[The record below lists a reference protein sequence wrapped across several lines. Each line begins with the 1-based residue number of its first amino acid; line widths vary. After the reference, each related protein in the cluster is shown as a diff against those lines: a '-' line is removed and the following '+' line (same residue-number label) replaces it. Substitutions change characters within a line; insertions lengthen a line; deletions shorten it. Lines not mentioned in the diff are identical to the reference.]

1 MKILEFDTVI
11 LGGGPAGFSA
21 GLYASRGAA
30 KTAIVDISMFGG
42 QPSNYLE
49 LENYPGFSKIG
60 GYDLMEKFEAH
71 ADMFGVQKFPMQ
83 EIESVDLI
91 SNPKIIKTKENEFHS
106 KTVIIA
112 TGAKPMQL
120 GVKGE
125 KEFVGRG
132 GSYCAVCDGAFYK
145 GKHVAVVGGGNTGII
160 NALALADMC
169 EKVYLIQDKDKLT
182 GEKILQ
188 DKLKQK
194 VNVEVIT
201 NSVVSKIIGDDK
213 LEKIIIKNGKKENE
227 IIVDGM
233 FISIGLMP
241 QSDFLKGIIDLDK
254 FNYAVSFDTKTKI
267 DGIFVAGDIRT
278 KPFRQITTAVND
290 GTTSALY
297 ALEYLDN

>member
-1 MKILEFDTVI
+1 MYDSII
-11 LGGGPAGFSA
+11 IGAGPAGMT
-21 GLYASRGAA
+21 AA
-30 KTAIVDISMFGG
+30 IYLARANKKVLIIEKETIGG
-42 QPSNYLE
+42 QISSSPLV
-49 LENYPGFSKIG
+49 ENYPGYEGISGSVLANNMYNQVDK
-60 GYDLMEKFEAH
+60 L
-71 ADMFGVQKFPMQ
+71 GVD
-83 EIESVDLI
+83 IELDEVTD
-91 SNPKIIKTKENEFHS
+91 IIPGELHTVKTLDNEF
-106 KTVIIA
+106 KARTVIIA
-112 TGAKPMQL
+112 TGVKYSLL
-120 GVKGE
+120 GLENEIELIGNGIHFCV
-125 KEFVGRG
+125 
-132 GSYCAVCDGAFYK
+132 SCDGAFYK

-213 LEKIIIKNGKKENE
+213 LEKIIIKNGKKDNE
-227 IIVDGM
+227 IIVDRM

-267 DGIFVAGDIRT
+267 NGIFVAGDIRT

>member
-1 MKILEFDTVI
+1 MYDSII
-11 LGGGPAGFSA
+11 IGAGPAGIT
-21 GLYASRGAA
+21 AA
-30 KTAIVDISMFGG
+30 IYLARANKKVLIIEKETIGG
-42 QPSNYLE
+42 QISSSPLV
-49 LENYPGFSKIG
+49 ENYPGYEGISGSVLANNMYNQVDK
-60 GYDLMEKFEAH
+60 L
-71 ADMFGVQKFPMQ
+71 GVD
-83 EIESVDLI
+83 IELDEVTD
-91 SNPKIIKTKENEFHS
+91 IIPGELHTVKTLDNEF
-106 KTVIIA
+106 KARTVIIA
-112 TGAKPMQL
+112 TGVKYRLL
-120 GVKGE
+120 GLENEIELIGNGIHFCV
-125 KEFVGRG
+125 
-132 GSYCAVCDGAFYK
+132 SCDGAFYK

>member
-1 MKILEFDTVI
+1 MYDSII
-11 LGGGPAGFSA
+11 IGAGPAGMT
-21 GLYASRGAA
+21 AA
-30 KTAIVDISMFGG
+30 IYLARANKKVLIIEKETIGG
-42 QPSNYLE
+42 QISSSPLV
-49 LENYPGFSKIG
+49 ENYPGYEGISGSVLANNMYNQVDK
-60 GYDLMEKFEAH
+60 L
-71 ADMFGVQKFPMQ
+71 GVD
-83 EIESVDLI
+83 IELDEVTD
-91 SNPKIIKTKENEFHS
+91 IIPGELHTVKTLDNEF
-106 KTVIIA
+106 KTRTVIIA
-112 TGAKPMQL
+112 TGVKYRLL
-120 GVKGE
+120 GLENEIELIGNGIHFCV
-125 KEFVGRG
+125 
-132 GSYCAVCDGAFYK
+132 SCDGAFYK

-213 LEKIIIKNGKKENE
+213 LEKIIIKNVKKENE
-227 IIVDGM
+227 IVVDGM

-267 DGIFVAGDIRT
+267 NGIFVAGDIRT

>member
-1 MKILEFDTVI
+1 MYDSII
-11 LGGGPAGFSA
+11 IGAGPAGMT
-21 GLYASRGAA
+21 AA
-30 KTAIVDISMFGG
+30 IYLARANKKVLIIEKETIGG
-42 QPSNYLE
+42 QISSSPLV
-49 LENYPGFSKIG
+49 ENYPGYEGISGSVLANNMYNQVDK
-60 GYDLMEKFEAH
+60 L
-71 ADMFGVQKFPMQ
+71 GVD
-83 EIESVDLI
+83 IELDEVTD
-91 SNPKIIKTKENEFHS
+91 IIPGELHTVKTLDNEF
-106 KTVIIA
+106 KARTVIIA
-112 TGAKPMQL
+112 TGVKYRLL
-120 GVKGE
+120 GLENEIELIGNGIHFCV
-125 KEFVGRG
+125 
-132 GSYCAVCDGAFYK
+132 SCDGAFYK

-160 NALALADMC
+160 NAIALADMC

-194 VNVEVIT
+194 DNVEVIT
-201 NSVVSKIIGDDK
+201 NSGVSKIVGDDK
-213 LEKIIIKNGKKENE
+213 LKKIIIKNGEKENE
-227 IIVDGM
+227 FVIDGM

-267 DGIFVAGDIRT
+267 NGIFVAGDIRT

>member
-1 MKILEFDTVI
+1 LYDSII
-11 LGGGPAGFSA
+11 IGAGPAGMT
-21 GLYASRGAA
+21 AA
-30 KTAIVDISMFGG
+30 IYLARANKKVLIIEKETIGG
-42 QPSNYLE
+42 QISSSPLV
-49 LENYPGFSKIG
+49 ENYPGYEGISGSVLANNMYNQVDK
-60 GYDLMEKFEAH
+60 L
-71 ADMFGVQKFPMQ
+71 GVD
-83 EIESVDLI
+83 IELDEVTD
-91 SNPKIIKTKENEFHS
+91 IIPGELHTVKTLDNEF
-106 KTVIIA
+106 KARTVIIA
-112 TGAKPMQL
+112 TGVKYRLL
-120 GVKGE
+120 GLENEIELIGNGIHFCV
-125 KEFVGRG
+125 
-132 GSYCAVCDGAFYK
+132 SCDGAFYK

>member
-1 MKILEFDTVI
+1 MYDSII
-11 LGGGPAGFSA
+11 IGAGPAGMT
-21 GLYASRGAA
+21 AA
-30 KTAIVDISMFGG
+30 IYLARANKKVLIIEKETIGG
-42 QPSNYLE
+42 QISSSPLV
-49 LENYPGFSKIG
+49 ENYPGYEGISGSVLANNMYNQVDK
-60 GYDLMEKFEAH
+60 L
-71 ADMFGVQKFPMQ
+71 GVD
-83 EIESVDLI
+83 IELDEVTD
-91 SNPKIIKTKENEFHS
+91 IIPGELHTVKTLDNEF
-106 KTVIIA
+106 KARTVIIA
-112 TGAKPMQL
+112 TGVKYRLL
-120 GVKGE
+120 GLENEIELIGNGIHFCV
-125 KEFVGRG
+125 
-132 GSYCAVCDGAFYK
+132 SCDGAFYK
-145 GKHVAVVGGGNTGII
+145 GKHVAVIGGGNTGII

-227 IIVDGM
+227 IVVNGM

-254 FNYAVSFDTKTKI
+254 FNYAVSLDTKTKI

>member
-1 MKILEFDTVI
+1 MYDSII
-11 LGGGPAGFSA
+11 IGAGPAGMT
-21 GLYASRGAA
+21 AA
-30 KTAIVDISMFGG
+30 IYLARANKKVLIIEKETIGG
-42 QPSNYLE
+42 QISSSPLV
-49 LENYPGFSKIG
+49 ENYPGYEDISGSVLANNMYNQVDK
-60 GYDLMEKFEAH
+60 L
-71 ADMFGVQKFPMQ
+71 GVD
-83 EIESVDLI
+83 IELDEVTD
-91 SNPKIIKTKENEFHS
+91 IIPGELHTVKTLDNEF
-106 KTVIIA
+106 KARTVIIA
-112 TGAKPMQL
+112 TGVKYRLL
-120 GVKGE
+120 GLE
-125 KEFVGRG
+125 NEIELI
-132 GSYCAVCDGAFYK
+132 GSGIHFCVSCDGAFYK
-145 GKHVAVVGGGNTGII
+145 GKHVAVIGGGNTGII

-254 FNYAVSFDTKTKI
+254 FNYVVSFDTKTKI

>member
-1 MKILEFDTVI
+1 MYDSII
-11 LGGGPAGFSA
+11 IGAGPAGMT
-21 GLYASRGAA
+21 AA
-30 KTAIVDISMFGG
+30 IYLARANKKVLIIEKETIGG
-42 QPSNYLE
+42 QISSTPLV
-49 LENYPGFSKIG
+49 ENYPGYEGISG
-60 GYDLMEKFEAH
+60 SVLANNMYNQVDNL
-71 ADMFGVQKFPMQ
+71 GVD
-83 EIESVDLI
+83 IELDEVTD
-91 SNPKIIKTKENEFHS
+91 IIPGELHTVKTLDNEF
-106 KTVIIA
+106 KTRTVIIA
-112 TGAKPMQL
+112 TGVKYRLL
-120 GVKGE
+120 GLENEIELIGNGIHFCV
-125 KEFVGRG
+125 
-132 GSYCAVCDGAFYK
+132 SCDGAFFK
-145 GKHVAVVGGGNTGII
+145 CKHVAVIGGGNTGII

-188 DKLKQK
+188 DKLKHK

-227 IIVDGM
+227 IVVDGM

>member
-1 MKILEFDTVI
+1 MYDSII
-11 LGGGPAGFSA
+11 IGAGPAGMT
-21 GLYASRGAA
+21 AA
-30 KTAIVDISMFGG
+30 IYLARANKKVLIIEKETIGG
-42 QPSNYLE
+42 QISSSPLV
-49 LENYPGFSKIG
+49 ENYPGYEGISGSVLANNMYNQVDK
-60 GYDLMEKFEAH
+60 L
-71 ADMFGVQKFPMQ
+71 GVD
-83 EIESVDLI
+83 IELDEVTD
-91 SNPKIIKTKENEFHS
+91 IIPGELHMVKTLDNEF
-106 KTVIIA
+106 KARTVIIA
-112 TGAKPMQL
+112 TGVKYRLL
-120 GVKGE
+120 GLENEIELIGNGIHFCV
-125 KEFVGRG
+125 
-132 GSYCAVCDGAFYK
+132 SCDGAFYK
-145 GKHVAVVGGGNTGII
+145 GKHVAVIGGGNTGII
-160 NALALADMC
+160 NAIALADMC

-267 DGIFVAGDIRT
+267 NGIFVAGDIRT

>member
-1 MKILEFDTVI
+1 MYDSII
-11 LGGGPAGFSA
+11 IGAGPAGMT
-21 GLYASRGAA
+21 AA
-30 KTAIVDISMFGG
+30 IYLARANKKVLIIEKETIGG
-42 QPSNYLE
+42 QISSSPLV
-49 LENYPGFSKIG
+49 ENYPGYEGISGSVLANNMYNQVDK
-60 GYDLMEKFEAH
+60 L
-71 ADMFGVQKFPMQ
+71 GVD
-83 EIESVDLI
+83 IELDEVTD
-91 SNPKIIKTKENEFHS
+91 IIPGELHTVKTLDNEF
-106 KTVIIA
+106 KARTVIIA
-112 TGAKPMQL
+112 TGVKYRLL
-120 GVKGE
+120 GLENEIELIGNGIHFCV
-125 KEFVGRG
+125 
-132 GSYCAVCDGAFYK
+132 SCDGAFYK

-194 VNVEVIT
+194 VNVEVIAD
-201 NSVVSKIIGDDK
+201 SVVSKIIGDDK

-227 IIVDGM
+227 IVVDGM

-254 FNYAVSFDTKTKI
+254 FNYAISFDTKTKI
-267 DGIFVAGDIRT
+267 NGIFVAGDIRT

>member
-1 MKILEFDTVI
+1 MYDSII
-11 LGGGPAGFSA
+11 IGAGPAGMT
-21 GLYASRGAA
+21 AA
-30 KTAIVDISMFGG
+30 IYLARANKKVLIIEKETIGG
-42 QPSNYLE
+42 QISSSPLV
-49 LENYPGFSKIG
+49 ENYPGYEGISGSVLANNMYNQVDK
-60 GYDLMEKFEAH
+60 L
-71 ADMFGVQKFPMQ
+71 GVD
-83 EIESVDLI
+83 IELDEVTD
-91 SNPKIIKTKENEFHS
+91 IIPGELHTVKTLDNEF
-106 KTVIIA
+106 KARTVIIA
-112 TGAKPMQL
+112 TGVKYRLL
-120 GVKGE
+120 GLENEIELIGNGIHFCV
-125 KEFVGRG
+125 
-132 GSYCAVCDGAFYK
+132 SCDGAFYK
-145 GKHVAVVGGGNTGII
+145 GKHVAVIGGGNTGII
-160 NALALADMC
+160 NAIALADMC

>member
-1 MKILEFDTVI
+1 MYDSII
-11 LGGGPAGFSA
+11 IGAGPAGMT
-21 GLYASRGAA
+21 AA
-30 KTAIVDISMFGG
+30 IYLARANKKVLIIEKETIGG
-42 QPSNYLE
+42 QISSSPLV
-49 LENYPGFSKIG
+49 ENYPGYEGISGSVLANNMYNQVDK
-60 GYDLMEKFEAH
+60 L
-71 ADMFGVQKFPMQ
+71 GVD
-83 EIESVDLI
+83 IELDEVTD
-91 SNPKIIKTKENEFHS
+91 IIPGELHTVKTLDNEF
-106 KTVIIA
+106 KTRTVIIA
-112 TGAKPMQL
+112 TGVKYRLL
-120 GVKGE
+120 GLENEIELIGNGIHFCV
-125 KEFVGRG
+125 
-132 GSYCAVCDGAFYK
+132 SCDGAFYK
-145 GKHVAVVGGGNTGII
+145 CKHIAVIGGGNTGII

-188 DKLKQK
+188 DKLKHK

-227 IIVDGM
+227 IVVDGM

-241 QSDFLKGIIDLDK
+241 QSDFLNGIIDLDK

>member
-1 MKILEFDTVI
+1 MYDSII
-11 LGGGPAGFSA
+11 IGAGPAGMT
-21 GLYASRGAA
+21 AA
-30 KTAIVDISMFGG
+30 IYLARANKKVLIIEKETIGG
-42 QPSNYLE
+42 QISSSPLV
-49 LENYPGFSKIG
+49 ENYPGYEGISGSVLANNMYNQVDK
-60 GYDLMEKFEAH
+60 L
-71 ADMFGVQKFPMQ
+71 GVD
-83 EIESVDLI
+83 IELDEVTD
-91 SNPKIIKTKENEFHS
+91 IIPGELHTVKTLDNEF
-106 KTVIIA
+106 KTRTVIIA
-112 TGAKPMQL
+112 TGVKYRLL
-120 GVKGE
+120 GLENEIELIGNGIHFCV
-125 KEFVGRG
+125 
-132 GSYCAVCDGAFYK
+132 SCDGAFYK
-145 GKHVAVVGGGNTGII
+145 GKHVAVIGGGNTGII

-213 LEKIIIKNGKKENE
+213 LEKINKKNGKKENE
-227 IIVDGM
+227 IVVDGM

>member
-1 MKILEFDTVI
+1 MYDSII
-11 LGGGPAGFSA
+11 IGAGPAGMT
-21 GLYASRGAA
+21 AA
-30 KTAIVDISMFGG
+30 IYLARANKKVLIIEKETIGG
-42 QPSNYLE
+42 QISSSPLV
-49 LENYPGFSKIG
+49 ENYPGYEGISGSVLANNMYNQVDK
-60 GYDLMEKFEAH
+60 L
-71 ADMFGVQKFPMQ
+71 GVD
-83 EIESVDLI
+83 IELDEVTD
-91 SNPKIIKTKENEFHS
+91 IIPGELHTVKTLDNEF
-106 KTVIIA
+106 KARTVIIA
-112 TGAKPMQL
+112 TGVKYRLL
-120 GVKGE
+120 GLENEIELIGNGIHFCV
-125 KEFVGRG
+125 
-132 GSYCAVCDGAFYK
+132 SCDGAFYK

-267 DGIFVAGDIRT
+267 DGIFAAGDIRT

>member
-1 MKILEFDTVI
+1 MNFVRFYYNWSWACGNDGCYLARANKKVLIIEKETI
-11 LGGGPAGFSA
+11 
-21 GLYASRGAA
+21 
-30 KTAIVDISMFGG
+30 GG
-42 QPSNYLE
+42 QISSSPLV
-49 LENYPGFSKIG
+49 ENYPGYEGISGSVLANNMYNQVDK
-60 GYDLMEKFEAH
+60 L
-71 ADMFGVQKFPMQ
+71 GVD
-83 EIESVDLI
+83 IELDEVTD
-91 SNPKIIKTKENEFHS
+91 IIPGELHTVKTLDNEF
-106 KTVIIA
+106 KARTVIIA
-112 TGAKPMQL
+112 TGVKYRLL
-120 GVKGE
+120 GLENEIELIGNGIHFCV
-125 KEFVGRG
+125 
-132 GSYCAVCDGAFYK
+132 SCDGAFYK

-160 NALALADMC
+160 NALALVDMC

>member
-1 MKILEFDTVI
+1 MYDSII
-11 LGGGPAGFSA
+11 IGAGPAGMT
-21 GLYASRGAA
+21 AA
-30 KTAIVDISMFGG
+30 IYLARANKKVLIIEKETIGG
-42 QPSNYLE
+42 QISSSPLV
-49 LENYPGFSKIG
+49 ENYPGYEGISGSVLANNMYNQVDK
-60 GYDLMEKFEAH
+60 L
-71 ADMFGVQKFPMQ
+71 GVD
-83 EIESVDLI
+83 IELDEVTD
-91 SNPKIIKTKENEFHS
+91 IIPGELHTVKTLDNEF
-106 KTVIIA
+106 KTRTVIIA
-112 TGAKPMQL
+112 TGVKYRLL
-120 GVKGE
+120 GLENEIELLGNGIHFCV
-125 KEFVGRG
+125 
-132 GSYCAVCDGAFYK
+132 SCDGAFFK
-145 GKHVAVVGGGNTGII
+145 CKHVAVIGGGNTGII

-188 DKLKQK
+188 DKLKHK

-227 IIVDGM
+227 IVVDGM

-241 QSDFLKGIIDLDK
+241 QSDFLNGIIDLDK

>member
-1 MKILEFDTVI
+1 MYDSII
-11 LGGGPAGFSA
+11 IGAGPAGMT
-21 GLYASRGAA
+21 AA
-30 KTAIVDISMFGG
+30 IYLARANKKVLIIEKETIGG
-42 QPSNYLE
+42 QISSSPLV
-49 LENYPGFSKIG
+49 ENYPGYEGISGSVLANNMYNQVDK
-60 GYDLMEKFEAH
+60 L
-71 ADMFGVQKFPMQ
+71 GVD
-83 EIESVDLI
+83 IELDEVTD
-91 SNPKIIKTKENEFHS
+91 IIPGELHTVKTLDNEF
-106 KTVIIA
+106 KTRTVIIA
-112 TGAKPMQL
+112 TGVKYRLL
-120 GVKGE
+120 GLENEIELIGNGIHFCV
-125 KEFVGRG
+125 
-132 GSYCAVCDGAFYK
+132 SCDGAFYK
-145 GKHVAVVGGGNTGII
+145 GKHVAVIGGGNTGII

-227 IIVDGM
+227 IVVDGM

-267 DGIFVAGDIRT
+267 NGIFVAGDIRT

>member
-1 MKILEFDTVI
+1 MKKTDVVI
-11 LGGGPAGFSA
+11 IGAGPAGLTA
-21 GLYASRGAA
+21 ALYASRAGAQVTIVESGA
-30 KTAIVDISMFGG
+30 PGGKLNLTAEI
-42 QPSNYLE
+42 
-49 LENYPGFSKIG
+49 ENYTGIKKIAG
-60 GYDLMEKFEAH
+60 PQLAYDMYEHGLSFGASFEMAEVT
-71 ADMFGVQKFPMQ
+71 GVTVEGDKKIVHLGDDA
-83 EIESVDLI
+83 IEA
-91 SNPKIIKTKENEFHS
+91 KA
-106 KTVIIA
+106 VIIA
-112 TGAKPMQL
+112 TGTKERKMNIP
-120 GVKGE
+120 GE
-125 KEFVGRG
+125 EEMTGRG
-132 GSYCAVCDGAFYK
+132 VSYCAVCDGPFYR
-145 GKHVAVVGGGNTGII
+145 GKEVAVIGGGNTGII
-160 NALALADMC
+160 NAIALADMC

-182 GEKILQ
+182 VEKILK

-227 IIVDGM
+227 IVVDGM

>member
-1 MKILEFDTVI
+1 MYDSII
-11 LGGGPAGFSA
+11 IGAGPAGMT
-21 GLYASRGAA
+21 AA
-30 KTAIVDISMFGG
+30 IYLARANKKVLIIEKETIGG
-42 QPSNYLE
+42 QISSSPLV
-49 LENYPGFSKIG
+49 ENYPGYEGISGSVLANNMYNQVDK
-60 GYDLMEKFEAH
+60 L
-71 ADMFGVQKFPMQ
+71 GVD
-83 EIESVDLI
+83 IELDEVTD
-91 SNPKIIKTKENEFHS
+91 IIPGELHTVKTLDNEF
-106 KTVIIA
+106 KARTVIIA
-112 TGAKPMQL
+112 TGVKYRLL
-120 GVKGE
+120 GLENEIELIGNGIHFCV
-125 KEFVGRG
+125 
-132 GSYCAVCDGAFYK
+132 SCDGAFYK
-145 GKHVAVVGGGNTGII
+145 GKHVAVIGGGNTGII
-160 NALALADMC
+160 NAIALADMC

-227 IIVDGM
+227 IVVDGM

>member
-1 MKILEFDTVI
+1 MYDSII
-11 LGGGPAGFSA
+11 IGAGPAGMT
-21 GLYASRGAA
+21 AA
-30 KTAIVDISMFGG
+30 IYLARANKKVLIIEKETIGG
-42 QPSNYLE
+42 QISSSPLV
-49 LENYPGFSKIG
+49 ENYPGYEGISGSVLANNMYNQVDK
-60 GYDLMEKFEAH
+60 L
-71 ADMFGVQKFPMQ
+71 GVD
-83 EIESVDLI
+83 IELDEVTD
-91 SNPKIIKTKENEFHS
+91 IIPGELHTVKTLDNEF
-106 KTVIIA
+106 KTRTVIIA
-112 TGAKPMQL
+112 TGVKYRLL
-120 GVKGE
+120 GLENEIELIGNGIHFCV
-125 KEFVGRG
+125 
-132 GSYCAVCDGAFYK
+132 SCDGAFYK

-227 IIVDGM
+227 IVVDGM

>member
-1 MKILEFDTVI
+1 MYDSII
-11 LGGGPAGFSA
+11 IGAGPAGMT
-21 GLYASRGAA
+21 AA
-30 KTAIVDISMFGG
+30 IYLARANKKVLIIEKETIGG
-42 QPSNYLE
+42 QISSSPLV
-49 LENYPGFSKIG
+49 ENYPGYEGISGSVLANNMYNQVDK
-60 GYDLMEKFEAH
+60 L
-71 ADMFGVQKFPMQ
+71 GVD
-83 EIESVDLI
+83 IELDEVTD
-91 SNPKIIKTKENEFHS
+91 IIPGELHTVKTLDNEF
-106 KTVIIA
+106 KARTVIIA
-112 TGAKPMQL
+112 TGVKYRLL
-120 GVKGE
+120 GLENEIELIGNGIHFCV
-125 KEFVGRG
+125 
-132 GSYCAVCDGAFYK
+132 SCDGAFYK

-241 QSDFLKGIIDLDK
+241 QRDFLKGIIDLDK

>member
-1 MKILEFDTVI
+1 MYDSII
-11 LGGGPAGFSA
+11 IGAGPAGMT
-21 GLYASRGAA
+21 AA
-30 KTAIVDISMFGG
+30 IYLARANKKVLIIEKETIGG
-42 QPSNYLE
+42 QISSSPLV
-49 LENYPGFSKIG
+49 ENYPGYEGISGSVLANNMYNQVDK
-60 GYDLMEKFEAH
+60 L
-71 ADMFGVQKFPMQ
+71 GVD
-83 EIESVDLI
+83 IELDEVTD
-91 SNPKIIKTKENEFHS
+91 IIPGELHTVKTLDNEF
-106 KTVIIA
+106 KARTVIIA
-112 TGAKPMQL
+112 TGVKYRLL
-120 GVKGE
+120 GLENEIELIGNGIHFCV
-125 KEFVGRG
+125 
-132 GSYCAVCDGAFYK
+132 SCDGAFYK
-145 GKHVAVVGGGNTGII
+145 GKHVAVIGGGNTGII

-194 VNVEVIT
+194 DNVEVIT
-201 NSVVSKIIGDDK
+201 NSGVSKIVGDDK
-213 LEKIIIKNGKKENE
+213 LKKIIIKNGEKENE
-227 IIVDGM
+227 FVIDGM

-254 FNYAVSFDTKTKI
+254 FNYAVSLDTKTKI

>member
-1 MKILEFDTVI
+1 MYDSII
-11 LGGGPAGFSA
+11 IGAGPAGMT
-21 GLYASRGAA
+21 AA
-30 KTAIVDISMFGG
+30 IYLARANKKVLIIEKETIGG
-42 QPSNYLE
+42 QISSSPLV
-49 LENYPGFSKIG
+49 ENYPGYEGISGSVLANNMYNQVDK
-60 GYDLMEKFEAH
+60 L
-71 ADMFGVQKFPMQ
+71 GVD
-83 EIESVDLI
+83 IELDEVTD
-91 SNPKIIKTKENEFHS
+91 IIPGELHTVKTLDNEF
-106 KTVIIA
+106 KTRTVIIA
-112 TGAKPMQL
+112 TGVKYRLL
-120 GVKGE
+120 GLENEIELIGNGIHFCV
-125 KEFVGRG
+125 
-132 GSYCAVCDGAFYK
+132 SCDGAFFK
-145 GKHVAVVGGGNTGII
+145 CKHVAVIGGGNTGII

-188 DKLKQK
+188 DKLKHK

-227 IIVDGM
+227 IVVDGM

>member
-1 MKILEFDTVI
+1 LYDSII
-11 LGGGPAGFSA
+11 IGAGPAGMT
-21 GLYASRGAA
+21 AA
-30 KTAIVDISMFGG
+30 IYLARANKKVLIIEKETIGG
-42 QPSNYLE
+42 QISSSPLV
-49 LENYPGFSKIG
+49 ENYPGYEGISGSVLANNMYNQVDK
-60 GYDLMEKFEAH
+60 L
-71 ADMFGVQKFPMQ
+71 GVD
-83 EIESVDLI
+83 IELDEVTD
-91 SNPKIIKTKENEFHS
+91 IIPGELHTVKTLDNEF
-106 KTVIIA
+106 KTRTVIIA
-112 TGAKPMQL
+112 TGVKYRLL
-120 GVKGE
+120 GLENEIELIGNGIHFCV
-125 KEFVGRG
+125 
-132 GSYCAVCDGAFYK
+132 SCDGAFFK
-145 GKHVAVVGGGNTGII
+145 CKHVAVIGGGNTGII
-160 NALALADMC
+160 NALALADLC

-188 DKLKQK
+188 DKLKHK

-227 IIVDGM
+227 IVVDGM

>member
-1 MKILEFDTVI
+1 MYDSII
-11 LGGGPAGFSA
+11 IGAGPAGMT
-21 GLYASRGAA
+21 AA
-30 KTAIVDISMFGG
+30 IYLARANKKVLIIEKETIGG
-42 QPSNYLE
+42 QISSSPLV
-49 LENYPGFSKIG
+49 ENYPGYEGISGSVLANNMYNQVDK
-60 GYDLMEKFEAH
+60 L
-71 ADMFGVQKFPMQ
+71 GVD
-83 EIESVDLI
+83 IELDEVTDIMPGELHTV
-91 SNPKIIKTKENEFHS
+91 KTLDNEF
-106 KTVIIA
+106 KTRTVIIA
-112 TGAKPMQL
+112 TGVKYRLL
-120 GVKGE
+120 GLENEIELIGNGIHFCV
-125 KEFVGRG
+125 
-132 GSYCAVCDGAFYK
+132 SCDGAFYK
-145 GKHVAVVGGGNTGII
+145 GKHVAVIGGGNTGII

-227 IIVDGM
+227 IVVNGM

>member
-1 MKILEFDTVI
+1 MYDSII
-11 LGGGPAGFSA
+11 IGAGPAGMT
-21 GLYASRGAA
+21 AA
-30 KTAIVDISMFGG
+30 IYLARANKKVLIIEKETIGG
-42 QPSNYLE
+42 QISSSPLV
-49 LENYPGFSKIG
+49 ENYPGYEGISGSVLANNMYNQVDK
-60 GYDLMEKFEAH
+60 L
-71 ADMFGVQKFPMQ
+71 GVD
-83 EIESVDLI
+83 IELDEVTD
-91 SNPKIIKTKENEFHS
+91 IIPGELHTVKTLDNEF
-106 KTVIIA
+106 KARTVIIA
-112 TGAKPMQL
+112 TGVKYRLL
-120 GVKGE
+120 GLENEIELIGNGIHFCV
-125 KEFVGRG
+125 
-132 GSYCAVCDGAFYK
+132 SCDGAFYK

-194 VNVEVIT
+194 VDVEVIT

-213 LEKIIIKNGKKENE
+213 LEKIIIKNGKKDNE

>member
-1 MKILEFDTVI
+1 MYDSII
-11 LGGGPAGFSA
+11 IGAGPAGMT
-21 GLYASRGAA
+21 AA
-30 KTAIVDISMFGG
+30 IYLARANKKVLIIEKETIGG
-42 QPSNYLE
+42 QISSSPLV
-49 LENYPGFSKIG
+49 ENYPGYEGISGSVLANNMYNQVDK
-60 GYDLMEKFEAH
+60 L
-71 ADMFGVQKFPMQ
+71 GVD
-83 EIESVDLI
+83 IELDEVTD
-91 SNPKIIKTKENEFHS
+91 IIPGELHTVKTLDNEF
-106 KTVIIA
+106 KARTVIIA
-112 TGAKPMQL
+112 TGVKYRLL
-120 GVKGE
+120 GLENEIELIGNGIHFCV
-125 KEFVGRG
+125 
-132 GSYCAVCDGAFYK
+132 SCDGAFYK
-145 GKHVAVVGGGNTGII
+145 GKHVAVIGGGNTGII

-194 VNVEVIT
+194 VNVEIIA

-227 IIVDGM
+227 IVVDGM

-267 DGIFVAGDIRT
+267 NGIFVAGDIRT

>member
-1 MKILEFDTVI
+1 MYDSII
-11 LGGGPAGFSA
+11 IGAGPAGMT
-21 GLYASRGAA
+21 AA
-30 KTAIVDISMFGG
+30 IYLARANKKVLIIEKETVGG
-42 QPSNYLE
+42 QISSSPLV
-49 LENYPGFSKIG
+49 ENYPGYEGISGSVLANNMYNQVDK
-60 GYDLMEKFEAH
+60 L
-71 ADMFGVQKFPMQ
+71 GVD
-83 EIESVDLI
+83 IELDEVTD
-91 SNPKIIKTKENEFHS
+91 IIPGELHTVKTLDNEF
-106 KTVIIA
+106 KARTVIIA
-112 TGAKPMQL
+112 TGVKYRLL
-120 GVKGE
+120 GLENEIELIGNGIHFCV
-125 KEFVGRG
+125 
-132 GSYCAVCDGAFYK
+132 SCDGAFYK

-227 IIVDGM
+227 IVVDGM

>member
-1 MKILEFDTVI
+1 MYDSII
-11 LGGGPAGFSA
+11 IGAGPAGMT
-21 GLYASRGAA
+21 AA
-30 KTAIVDISMFGG
+30 IYLARANKKVLIIEKETIGG
-42 QPSNYLE
+42 QISSSPLV
-49 LENYPGFSKIG
+49 ENYPGYEGISGSVLANNMYNQVDK
-60 GYDLMEKFEAH
+60 L
-71 ADMFGVQKFPMQ
+71 GVD
-83 EIESVDLI
+83 IELDEVTD
-91 SNPKIIKTKENEFHS
+91 IIPGELHTVKTLDNEF
-106 KTVIIA
+106 KTRTVIIA
-112 TGAKPMQL
+112 TGVKYRLL
-120 GVKGE
+120 GLENEIELIGNGIHFCV
-125 KEFVGRG
+125 
-132 GSYCAVCDGAFYK
+132 SCDGAFYK
-145 GKHVAVVGGGNTGII
+145 GKHVVVVGGGNTGII

-227 IIVDGM
+227 IVVNGM

-267 DGIFVAGDIRT
+267 NGIFVAGDIRT

>member
-1 MKILEFDTVI
+1 MYDSII
-11 LGGGPAGFSA
+11 IGAGPAGMT
-21 GLYASRGAA
+21 AA
-30 KTAIVDISMFGG
+30 IYLARANKKVLIIEKETIGG
-42 QPSNYLE
+42 QISSSPLV
-49 LENYPGFSKIG
+49 ENYPGYEGISGSVLANNMYNQVDK
-60 GYDLMEKFEAH
+60 L
-71 ADMFGVQKFPMQ
+71 GVD
-83 EIESVDLI
+83 IELDEVTD
-91 SNPKIIKTKENEFHS
+91 IIPGELHTVKTLDNEF
-106 KTVIIA
+106 KTRTVIIA
-112 TGAKPMQL
+112 TGVKYRLL
-120 GVKGE
+120 GLENEIELIGNGIHFCV
-125 KEFVGRG
+125 
-132 GSYCAVCDGAFYK
+132 SCDGAFYK
-145 GKHVAVVGGGNTGII
+145 GKHVAVIGGGNTGII

-213 LEKIIIKNGKKENE
+213 LEKIIIKNVKKENE

>member
-1 MKILEFDTVI
+1 MYDSII
-11 LGGGPAGFSA
+11 IGAGPAGMT
-21 GLYASRGAA
+21 AA
-30 KTAIVDISMFGG
+30 IYLARANKKVLIIEKETIGG
-42 QPSNYLE
+42 QISSSPLV
-49 LENYPGFSKIG
+49 ENYPGYEGISGSVLANNMYNQVDK
-60 GYDLMEKFEAH
+60 L
-71 ADMFGVQKFPMQ
+71 GVD
-83 EIESVDLI
+83 IELDEVTD
-91 SNPKIIKTKENEFHS
+91 IIPGELHTVKTLDNEF
-106 KTVIIA
+106 KTRTVIIA
-112 TGAKPMQL
+112 TGVKYRLL
-120 GVKGE
+120 GLENEIELIGNGIHFCV
-125 KEFVGRG
+125 
-132 GSYCAVCDGAFYK
+132 SCDGAFFK
-145 GKHVAVVGGGNTGII
+145 CKHVAVIGGGNTGII

-188 DKLKQK
+188 DKLKHK

-201 NSVVSKIIGDDK
+201 NSAVSKIIGDDK

-227 IIVDGM
+227 IVVDGM

>member
-1 MKILEFDTVI
+1 LYDSII
-11 LGGGPAGFSA
+11 IGAGPAGMT
-21 GLYASRGAA
+21 AA
-30 KTAIVDISMFGG
+30 IYLARANKKVLIIEKETIGG
-42 QPSNYLE
+42 QISSTPLV
-49 LENYPGFSKIG
+49 ENYPGYEGISG
-60 GYDLMEKFEAH
+60 SVLANNMYNQVDNL
-71 ADMFGVQKFPMQ
+71 GVD
-83 EIESVDLI
+83 IELDEVTD
-91 SNPKIIKTKENEFHS
+91 IIPGELHTVKTLDNEF
-106 KTVIIA
+106 KTRTVIIA
-112 TGAKPMQL
+112 TGVKYRLL
-120 GVKGE
+120 GLENEIELIGNGIHFCV
-125 KEFVGRG
+125 
-132 GSYCAVCDGAFYK
+132 SCDGAFFK
-145 GKHVAVVGGGNTGII
+145 CKHVAVIGGGNTGII

-188 DKLKQK
+188 DKLKHK

-227 IIVDGM
+227 IVVDGM

>member
-1 MKILEFDTVI
+1 MYDSII
-11 LGGGPAGFSA
+11 IGAGPAGMT
-21 GLYASRGAA
+21 AA
-30 KTAIVDISMFGG
+30 IYLARANKKVLIIEKETIGG
-42 QPSNYLE
+42 QISSSPLV
-49 LENYPGFSKIG
+49 ENYPGYEGISGSVLANNMYNQVDK
-60 GYDLMEKFEAH
+60 L
-71 ADMFGVQKFPMQ
+71 
-83 EIESVDLI
+83 SVDIELDEVTD
-91 SNPKIIKTKENEFHS
+91 IIPGKLHTVKTLDNEF
-106 KTVIIA
+106 KTRTVIIA
-112 TGAKPMQL
+112 TGVKYRLL
-120 GVKGE
+120 GLENEIELIGNGIHFCV
-125 KEFVGRG
+125 
-132 GSYCAVCDGAFYK
+132 SCDGAFYK
-145 GKHVAVVGGGNTGII
+145 GKHVAVIGGGNTGII

-227 IIVDGM
+227 FVVDGM

-267 DGIFVAGDIRT
+267 NGIFVAGDIRT

-297 ALEYLDN
+297 ALQYLDN

>member
-1 MKILEFDTVI
+1 MYDSII
-11 LGGGPAGFSA
+11 IGAGPAGMT
-21 GLYASRGAA
+21 AA
-30 KTAIVDISMFGG
+30 IYLARANKKVLIIEKETIGG
-42 QPSNYLE
+42 QISSSPLV
-49 LENYPGFSKIG
+49 ENYPGYEGISGSVLANNMYNQVDK
-60 GYDLMEKFEAH
+60 L
-71 ADMFGVQKFPMQ
+71 GVD
-83 EIESVDLI
+83 IELDEVTD
-91 SNPKIIKTKENEFHS
+91 IIPGELHTVKTLDNEF
-106 KTVIIA
+106 KTRTVIIA
-112 TGAKPMQL
+112 TGVKYRLL
-120 GVKGE
+120 GLENEIELIGNGIHFCV
-125 KEFVGRG
+125 
-132 GSYCAVCDGAFYK
+132 SCDGAFYK

-160 NALALADMC
+160 NAIALADMC

-290 GTTSALY
+290 GTTSSLY

>member
-1 MKILEFDTVI
+1 MYDSII
-11 LGGGPAGFSA
+11 IGAGPAGMT
-21 GLYASRGAA
+21 AA
-30 KTAIVDISMFGG
+30 IYLARANKKVLIIEKETIGG
-42 QPSNYLE
+42 QISSSPLV
-49 LENYPGFSKIG
+49 ENYPGYEGISGSVLANNMYNQVDK
-60 GYDLMEKFEAH
+60 L
-71 ADMFGVQKFPMQ
+71 GVD
-83 EIESVDLI
+83 IELDEVTD
-91 SNPKIIKTKENEFHS
+91 IIPGELHTVKTLDNEF
-106 KTVIIA
+106 KTRTVIIA
-112 TGAKPMQL
+112 TGVKYRLL
-120 GVKGE
+120 GLENEIELIGNGIHFCV
-125 KEFVGRG
+125 
-132 GSYCAVCDGAFYK
+132 SCDGAFYK

-227 IIVDGM
+227 IVVDGM
-233 FISIGLMP
+233 FISIGLMQ

>member
-1 MKILEFDTVI
+1 MYDSII
-11 LGGGPAGFSA
+11 IGAGPAGMT
-21 GLYASRGAA
+21 AA
-30 KTAIVDISMFGG
+30 IYLARANKKVLIIEKETIGG
-42 QPSNYLE
+42 QISSSPLV
-49 LENYPGFSKIG
+49 ENYPGYEGISGSVLANNMYNQVDK
-60 GYDLMEKFEAH
+60 L
-71 ADMFGVQKFPMQ
+71 GVD
-83 EIESVDLI
+83 IELDEVTD
-91 SNPKIIKTKENEFHS
+91 IIPGELHTVKTLDNEF
-106 KTVIIA
+106 KTRTVIIA
-112 TGAKPMQL
+112 TGVKYRLL
-120 GVKGE
+120 GLENEIELIGNGIHFCV
-125 KEFVGRG
+125 
-132 GSYCAVCDGAFYK
+132 SCDGAFYK
-145 GKHVAVVGGGNTGII
+145 GKHVAVIGGGNTGII

-227 IIVDGM
+227 IVVDGM